1 MNLGANVAEKVLG
14 DKPTTTTNKYQARA
28 SGETMQALRWYGAK
42 TVRVEE
48 VPAPTITDPDDV
60 VLRITGT
67 TVCGSDL
74 HLYHKEIIQLQE
86 GDILGHEFCG
96 IVDEVGPNVKNFKV
110 GDRVVS
116 SFQIG
121 CGSCKFCK
129 DGLTSM
135 CDTTNNSNLQEKMYG
150 SKIGGVFGY
159 SHFVGGFSGGQA
171 EYVRVPFG
179 DNNLLK
185 LPSDVPDEK
194 GLYLS
199 DIIPTSYHAV
209 QCANVTAGST
219 VAIWGLGPIGL
230 FAAKWSLIQGASRVI
245 GVDPDQ
251 QRIDFAVNTLGIE
264 GILADKGTDV
274 VAKIREKI
282 AIGVDCI
289 IDAAGFRF
297 TKGILHTVQR
307 AVGLETDSSE
317 ILNEEIRAVRKF
329 GTISLIADYAAT
341 TNGLNIGAIMEKG
354 ITLRGAGQCPVQKY
368 WHDLLKKV
376 QDGTF
381 DPSFAITHRF
391 RIEDTASVY
400 KMMDE
405 HTDGIIKS
413 FIQTKWSAPA
423 AQGTPVL
430 QTPPV

>member
-1 MNLGANVAEKVLG
+1 MNLGANIAERVLG
-14 DKPTTTTNKYQARA
+14 DKPTSTTPKYQPRA
-28 SGETMQALRWYGAK
+28 SGETMKALRWYGAQ

-48 VPAPTITDPDDV
+48 VPAPTITDPEDV
-60 VLRITGT
+60 VLRITGA

-96 IVDEVGPNVKNFKV
+96 IVDEVGPAVKNVKV

-116 SFQIG
+116 SFQVA
-121 CGSCKFCK
+121 CGTCHFCK
-129 DGLTSM
+129 QGLTSM

-159 SHFVGGFSGGQA
+159 SHFVGGFAGGQA

-179 DNNLLK
+179 DNSLLK
-185 LPSDVPDEK
+185 IPDDVPDEK
-194 GLYLS
+194 ALYLS

-209 QCANVTAGST
+209 LCANVQAGSV

-230 FAAKWSLIQGASRVI
+230 FCAKWSLIQGASRVI
-245 GVDPDQ
+245 CVDPDQ
-251 QRIDFAVNTLGIE
+251 QRIDFAVQHLGVE
-264 GILADKGTDV
+264 GILADKSTDV

-282 AIGVDCI
+282 AIGPDCV

-381 DPSFAITHRF
+381 DPTFAITHRF
-391 RIEDTASVY
+391 RIEDTAAVY

-423 AQGTPVL
+423 AQGFPVL
-430 QTPPV
+430 QSPTV